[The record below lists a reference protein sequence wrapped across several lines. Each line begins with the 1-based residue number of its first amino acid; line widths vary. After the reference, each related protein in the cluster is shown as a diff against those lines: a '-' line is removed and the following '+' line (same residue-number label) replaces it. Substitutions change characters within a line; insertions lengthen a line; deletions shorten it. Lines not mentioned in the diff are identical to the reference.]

1 MAGLQKTAIRSMLAF
16 AVFSAL
22 MVLIHELH
30 YTSLVEFEHRSSKI
44 FNHVSHYI
52 ADHEPE
58 MLRELEKAVFFHDD
72 DDRGMVSHGDDPTGE
87 EEETMV
93 EEGQVVDKSGSM
105 FDDDSVNETNQDG
118 TAHSGGNRVTGD
130 EKYRIE
136 KSPGEFDDD
145 SISETHVR
153 GRHHESVAHSVDTT
167 RAGVD
172 DGNVGVTGTGASLID
187 RISRLWGTGTDSRH
201 GTMKSALEEE
211 GGEDRDQNHAEGGR
225 SDDSMQDDDVEK
237 TQVVK
242 DADGTVVKIK
252 TPDGKEH
259 AGSDKHSAIGDSSTD
274 HDYGKVSSLH
284 AAESPSSTSSF
295 TAATAGGG
303 SRKGQRGEL
312 VCGGKKV
319 DSEIIYWR
327 EVQGD
332 AEFESPITKHHGEH
346 DDRYITYE
354 YDQGGWNNVRMSME
368 CMIVLAHSTG
378 RTLVVPPQQHL
389 YLLGAT
395 HKDKEDAKA
404 HDEMGFADFF
414 DVGRLR
420 AHKGFHMMSME
431 EFLAKEGVAGGLGGG
446 MLPPLNSTKVW
457 GGKLWKYLD
466 KVADAQPE
474 WMGRYV
480 VFPAPPDGYGKPGE
494 SEEAKS
500 KRREAREA
508 AFGGGRSPVR
518 YDETLQKAHHIH
530 FPADHHHRV
539 LQHFYAWGFFPDP
552 AMQSFY
558 KRFVRDY
565 MRYRDPIQ
573 CAGAQLLNYVRNEAY
588 KLNPASNGEFYA
600 IHARRGDFQ
609 FKEVKIGASEMVSN
623 LRFENGT
630 SIIPRGAM
638 VYLSTDD
645 PDGVCKNCVAQRK
658 PCSTFEK
665 GKLPPGCPE
674 DPSWTA
680 LKEEGGWEVRMLR
693 DFTKKGALKGVNPNW
708 FGMVESIVCSRAK
721 AFAGTYFSTFTGY
734 IHRLRGYHGLG
745 EATYYHHK
753 RFLFHPQMTKSV
765 GHGFSREW
773 RSGWV
778 DDDHGEII

>member
-30 YTSLVEFEHRSSKI
+30 YTSLVEFEHQSSKI

-58 MLRELEKAVFFHDD
+58 VLRELEKAVFFHDD
-72 DDRGMVSHGDDPTGE
+72 DDRGMDSHGDDPTGE
-87 EEETMV
+87 EEQTA
-93 EEGQVVDKSGSM
+93 EEGQVAENTGSI
-105 FDDDSVNETNQDG
+105 FDDDSVSETNQFGKSLSGSRGRRG
-118 TAHSGGNRVTGD
+118 TGGTRSHQI
-130 EKYRIE
+130 R
-136 KSPGEFDDD
+136 KSESSDFDDD
-145 SISETHVR
+145 SVSETHL
-153 GRHHESVAHSVDTT
+153 STAHGGSGSDAT
-167 RAGVD
+167 RAGMD
-172 DGNVGVTGTGASLID
+172 DANSGVTGTGVSLID
-187 RISRLWGTGTDSRH
+187 KLSRLWGAGSDSRH
-201 GTMKSALEEE
+201 STVKSALEARE
-211 GGEDRDQNHAEGGR
+211 GAGRHDKDADGDR
-225 SDDSMQDDDVEK
+225 SDDVMKDDDVEK
-237 TQVVK
+237 TEVIK
-242 DADGTVVKIK
+242 GADGTVVKIK

-259 AGSDKHSAIGDSSTD
+259 TGTDKHSTIGDSSTD
-274 HDYGKVSSLH
+274 HDYGKVNSNS
-284 AAESPSSTSSF
+284 AASSTTFSSGYS
-295 TAATAGGG
+295 AAVG
-303 SRKGQRGEL
+303 SSKGKRGEL
-312 VCGGKKV
+312 VCDGKKV

-327 EVQGD
+327 DVPGD
-332 AEFESPITKHHGEH
+332 AEYESPITTHHGEH

-378 RTLVVPPQQHL
+378 RTLVFPPQQHL

-395 HKDKEDAKA
+395 HKDKEDKKA

-414 DVGRLR
+414 DVERLR
-420 AHKGFHMMSME
+420 SHKGFHMLSME
-431 EFLAKEGVAGGLGGG
+431 EFLAKEGVTGGLGKGA
-446 MLPPLNSTKVW
+446 LPPDNSTKTW
-457 GGKLWKYLD
+457 GRKLWKYLD
-466 KVADAQPE
+466 TVADAQPE

-494 SEEAKS
+494 SEETKQS
-500 KRREAREA
+500 KRHAREA
-508 AFGGGRSPVR
+508 AFGGGRSGVS
-518 YDETLQKAHHIH
+518 YDVELQKAHHIH

-552 AMQSFY
+552 SMQSFY

-565 MRYRDPIQ
+565 MRYKDPIQ

-588 KLNPASNGEFYA
+588 KLNPASGGDFYA

-609 FKEVKIGASEMVSN
+609 FKEVKIGASEMVTN

-630 SIIPRGAM
+630 SIIPHGAM

-658 PCSTFEK
+658 PCGTFEK
-665 GKLPPGCPE
+665 GSLPPGCPE

-680 LKEEGGWEVRMLR
+680 LKKEGGWEVRMLR
-693 DFTKKGALKGVNPNW
+693 DFTKKGALKDVNPNW

-734 IHRLRGYHGLG
+734 IHRIRGYHGLG
-745 EATYYHHK
+745 ESTYYHHK
-753 RFLFHPQMTKSV
+753 RFLFHPQMPKSV

-773 RSGWV
+773 RSGWI
-778 DDDHGEII
+778 DDDHGDVI